1 MRHVAIFCSVV
12 DNFGDIGI
20 CWRLARQLAHE
31 QRWQVQLFVD
41 DLGSFAKICPEVV
54 VDAAAQSI
62 QSIQVMHWNAELM
75 ADWQKSWQVFSGTRA
90 HEAFSNA
97 NDPHHRAA
105 LASSSGTTS
114 GAGSAAGSASG
125 SAEALPSLQTIP
137 DLVIEALACTVPEAY
152 LQLVAKQNPQ
162 ALWLNLE
169 YLSAEDWVEGCHGL
183 PSPQS
188 LVPLTKYFFF
198 PGFTSA
204 TGGLLR
210 ERDIVQQAQNLQQ
223 DSKAQAAFWQ
233 KIGIADAQ
241 AYQRRISLFAYGQA
255 NIASWLTQLQLDS
268 QRTLLLVP
276 QGVLAEQICSIFPE
290 LASQQTAIKRLA
302 LGQLT
307 IMVMPFIAQQDYDL
321 LLACCDINFVRGED
335 SVIRAHW
342 AGRPFIWQIY
352 RQEEQ
357 AHRQKLNDFLAKQL
371 ALATPELSALI
382 QKAHDLWDL
391 ELDFSEIWP
400 EYIKNIDKIQAHTV
414 DWQQFLTQQQDLA
427 SNLVRFAE
435 KKLIMPRNFS

>member
-1 MRHVAIFCSVV
+1 MRTVAIFCSVV

-31 QRWQVQLFVD
+31 HQWQVQLYVD
-41 DLGSFAKICPEVV
+41 DLASFAKICPQVK
-54 VDAAAQSI
+54 VDATNQTI
-62 QSIQVMHWNAELM
+62 FGIQVLIWHTDLVEGWQ
-75 ADWQKSWQVFSGTRA
+75 ADFTEQA
-90 HEAFSNA
+90 
-97 NDPHHRAA
+97 D
-105 LASSSGTTS
+105 LAT
-114 GAGSAAGSASG
+114 
-125 SAEALPSLQTIP
+125 P
-137 DLVIEALACTVPEAY
+137 DVVIEALACTVPEAY
-152 LQLVAKQNPQ
+152 LQRVAKQNPQ
-162 ALWLNLE
+162 ALWLNFE

-188 LVPLTKYFFF
+188 QVPLTKYFFF

-223 DSKAQAAFWQ
+223 DSNAQAAFWQ
-233 KIGIADAQ
+233 KIGIDDAL

-268 QRTLLLVP
+268 LRTLLLVP
-276 QGVLAEQICSIFPE
+276 QGVLAEQVCSLYPE

-371 ALATPELSALI
+371 ALAAPELGALL

-391 ELDFSEIWP
+391 ELDFAEIWP
-400 EYIKNIDKIQAHTV
+400 EYLNNLEEIQNHTLN
-414 DWQQFLTQQQDLA
+414 WQQFLTQQQDLA

-435 KKLIMPRNFS
+435 KKLIMLRNFS

>member
-1 MRHVAIFCSVV
+1 MRTVAIFCSVV

-31 QRWQVQLFVD
+31 HQWQVQLYVD
-41 DLGSFAKICPEVV
+41 DLVSFAKICPQVK
-54 VDAAAQSI
+54 VDAPRQRI
-62 QSIQVMHWNAELM
+62 LDIQVSHWNAELV
-75 ADWQKSWQVFSGTRA
+75 ASWQADSSPQQPLRDLPQQSQNT
-90 HEAFSNA
+90 EL
-97 NDPHHRAA
+97 PE
-105 LASSSGTTS
+105 LAT
-114 GAGSAAGSASG
+114 
-125 SAEALPSLQTIP
+125 PY
-137 DLVIEALACTVPEAY
+137 LVIEALACTVPEGY
-152 LQLVAKQNPQ
+152 LRQVARQNPQ

-188 LVPLTKYFFF
+188 VVPLTKYFFF

-210 ERDIVQQAQNLQQ
+210 EQSIVRQAQNLQQ
-223 DSKAQAAFWQ
+223 DSEGQRNFWQ
-233 KIGIADAQ
+233 QLGIDDAHE
-241 AYQRRISLFAYGQA
+241 YQLRISLFAYGQA
-255 NIASWLTQLQLDS
+255 NIASWLTNIAQQGPK
-268 QRTLLLVP
+268 TLMLVP
-276 QGVLAEQICSIFPE
+276 SGVLAQQLCAIYPE
-290 LASQQTAIKRLA
+290 LNSQTGQKRLE

-307 IMVMPFIAQQDYDL
+307 LVLMPFIAQPDYDL

-352 RQEEQ
+352 RQEQQ

-371 ALATPELSALI
+371 ALATPELAALI

-400 EYIKNIDKIQAHTV
+400 EYLKNIDKIQNHTIV
-414 DWQQFLTQQQDLA
+414 WQQFLTQQQDLA
-427 SNLVRFAE
+427 SNLVRFVE

>member
-1 MRHVAIFCSVV
+1 MRTVAIFCSVV

-31 QRWQVQLFVD
+31 HQWQVQLYVD
-41 DLGSFAKICPEVV
+41 DLVSFAKICPQVK
-54 VDAAAQSI
+54 VDAPRQRI
-62 QSIQVMHWNAELM
+62 LDIQVSHWNAELV
-75 ADWQKSWQVFSGTRA
+75 ASWQVDSSPQQPQRDLPQQSQNT
-90 HEAFSNA
+90 EL
-97 NDPHHRAA
+97 PE
-105 LASSSGTTS
+105 LAT
-114 GAGSAAGSASG
+114 
-125 SAEALPSLQTIP
+125 P
-137 DLVIEALACTVPEAY
+137 DLVIEALACTVPEGY
-152 LQLVAKQNPQ
+152 LRQVARQNPQ

-188 LVPLTKYFFF
+188 AVPLTKYFFF

-210 ERDIVQQAQNLQQ
+210 EQSIVRHAQNLQQ
-223 DSKAQAAFWQ
+223 DSKGQRDFWQ
-233 KIGIADAQ
+233 QLGIDDAHENQ
-241 AYQRRISLFAYGQA
+241 LRISLFAYGQA
-255 NIASWLTQLQLDS
+255 NIASWLTNIAQQGPK
-268 QRTLLLVP
+268 TLMLVP
-276 QGVLAEQICSIFPE
+276 SGVLAQQLCAIYPE
-290 LASQQTAIKRLA
+290 LNSQTGQKRLE

-307 IMVMPFIAQQDYDL
+307 LVLMPFIAQPDYDL

-352 RQEEQ
+352 RQEQQ

-371 ALATPELSALI
+371 ALTTPELAALI

-400 EYIKNIDKIQAHTV
+400 EYLKNIDKIQNHTIV
-414 DWQQFLTQQQDLA
+414 WQQFLTQQQDLA
-427 SNLVRFAE
+427 SNLVRFVE

>member
-1 MRHVAIFCSVV
+1 MRTVAIFCSVV

-31 QRWQVQLFVD
+31 HQWQVQLYVD
-41 DLGSFAKICPEVV
+41 DLASFAKICPQVK
-54 VDAAAQSI
+54 VDATSQTI
-62 QSIQVMHWNAELM
+62 FGIQVLLWHTDLVEGWQ
-75 ADWQKSWQVFSGTRA
+75 ADFTEQA
-90 HEAFSNA
+90 
-97 NDPHHRAA
+97 D
-105 LASSSGTTS
+105 LAT
-114 GAGSAAGSASG
+114 
-125 SAEALPSLQTIP
+125 P
-137 DLVIEALACTVPEAY
+137 DVVIEALACTVPEAY
-152 LQLVAKQNPQ
+152 LQRVAKQNPQ
-162 ALWLNLE
+162 ALWLNFE

-188 LVPLTKYFFF
+188 QVPLTKYFFF

-223 DSKAQAAFWQ
+223 DSNAQAAFWQ
-233 KIGIADAQ
+233 KIGIDDAL

-268 QRTLLLVP
+268 LRTLLLVP
-276 QGVLAEQICSIFPE
+276 QGVLAEQICSIYPE
-290 LASQQTAIKRLA
+290 LASQQTAIKRLV

-371 ALATPELSALI
+371 ALATPELGDLL

-391 ELDFSEIWP
+391 ELDFAEIWP
-400 EYIKNIDKIQAHTV
+400 EYLNNIDEIQKHTLN
-414 DWQQFLTQQQDLA
+414 WQQFLTQQQDLA

>member
-1 MRHVAIFCSVV
+1 MRTVAIFCSVV

-31 QRWQVQLFVD
+31 HQWQVQLYVD
-41 DLGSFAKICPEVV
+41 DLVSFAKICPQVK
-54 VDAAAQSI
+54 VDAPRQRI
-62 QSIQVMHWNAELM
+62 LDIQVSHWNAELV
-75 ADWQKSWQVFSGTRA
+75 ASWQVDSSPQQPRQDLPQQSQNT
-90 HEAFSNA
+90 EL
-97 NDPHHRAA
+97 PE
-105 LASSSGTTS
+105 LAT
-114 GAGSAAGSASG
+114 
-125 SAEALPSLQTIP
+125 P
-137 DLVIEALACTVPEAY
+137 DLVIEALACTVPEGY
-152 LQLVAKQNPQ
+152 LRQVARHNPQ

-188 LVPLTKYFFF
+188 VVPLTKYFFF

-210 ERDIVQQAQNLQQ
+210 EQSIVRQAQNLQQ
-223 DSKAQAAFWQ
+223 DNKGQRNFWQ
-233 KIGIADAQ
+233 QLGIDDAHE
-241 AYQRRISLFAYGQA
+241 YQLRISLFAYGQA
-255 NIASWLTQLQLDS
+255 NIASWLTNIAQQGPK
-268 QRTLLLVP
+268 TLMLVP
-276 QGVLAEQICSIFPE
+276 SGVLAQQLCAIYPE
-290 LASQQTAIKRLA
+290 LNSQTGQKRLE
-302 LGQLT
+302 LGLLT
-307 IMVMPFIAQQDYDL
+307 LVLMPFIAQPDYDL

-352 RQEEQ
+352 RQEHQ

-371 ALATPELSALI
+371 ALATPEVAALI

-400 EYIKNIDKIQAHTV
+400 EYLKNIDKIQNHTIV
-414 DWQQFLTQQQDLA
+414 WQQFLTQQQDLA
-427 SNLVRFAE
+427 SNLVRFVE